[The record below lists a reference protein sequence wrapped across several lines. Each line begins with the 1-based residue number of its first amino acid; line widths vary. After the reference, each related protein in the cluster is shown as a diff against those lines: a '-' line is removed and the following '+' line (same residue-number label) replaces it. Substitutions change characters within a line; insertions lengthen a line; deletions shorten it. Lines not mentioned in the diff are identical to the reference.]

1 MRIIVAGSL
10 TYAGDESTCRDII
23 TGGADHIASSRAEKG
38 CVAYNWSIDPLEPGK
53 IQVYEEWESEEDLL
67 NHFCHDSYLAMRNH
81 LENWDLT
88 GFGVLIYSVAG
99 VEPVY
104 GDDGWPRREVFGVT
118 LGN

>member
-1 MRIIVAGSL
+1 
-10 TYAGDESTCRDII
+10 
-23 TGGADHIASSRAEKG
+23 
-38 CVAYNWSIDPLEPGK
+38 
-53 IQVYEEWESEEDLL
+53 
-67 NHFCHDSYLAMRNH
+67 MRNH

>member
-53 IQVYEEWESEEDLL
+53 IQVYEEWESEADLL
-67 NHFCHDSYLAMRNH
+67 NHFRHESYLAMRNH

-104 GDDGWPRREVFGVT
+104 GDDGWPRREIFGVT
-118 LGN
+118 LSD